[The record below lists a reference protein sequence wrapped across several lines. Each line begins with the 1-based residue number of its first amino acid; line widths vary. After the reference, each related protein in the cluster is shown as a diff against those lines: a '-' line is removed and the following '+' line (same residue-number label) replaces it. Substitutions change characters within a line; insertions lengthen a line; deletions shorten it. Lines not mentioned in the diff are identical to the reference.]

1 MAIKKYSKK
10 KHGSKKL
17 AKNFRVSEFGCPG
30 TDTIYIDERLPKH
43 LQKLRDYFE
52 KQAKNPKTVSIT
64 ITSGYRSPA
73 HNRKVGG
80 SSNSRH
86 LEGRAVDVNVWMDGK
101 RVASKYI
108 MCAAQDLGFIGIGCI
123 STTAAHLD
131 FKKGGTYR
139 YDERKRNKNGY
150 FLSFSDCYKYFVV
163 KKKSSSGKPSSGK
176 TMYVKAKSGLNVRNK
191 ASITGKKIGVL
202 KNGTKVTVIEA
213 KGSWCRI
220 GTGKWVHKKYLST
233 KK

>member
-17 AKNFRVSEFGCPG
+17 AENFKVSEFGCPG
-30 TDTIYIDERLPKH
+30 TDKILIDERLPKY

-52 KQAKNPKTVSIT
+52 KKAKNPKTVSIT
-64 ITSGYRSPA
+64 ITSGYRSPTY
-73 HNRKVGG
+73 NRKVGG

-123 STTAAHLD
+123 SSTAAHLD

-139 YDERKRNKNGY
+139 YDERKRNKYGY
-150 FLSFSDCYKYFVV
+150 FLSFSDCYKYFGV
-163 KKKSSSGKPSSGK
+163 KKKSSSSTKKGKA
-176 TMYVKAKSGLNVRNK
+176 MYVSAKAGLNVRSK
-191 ASITGKKIGVL
+191 ASIKGKKVGAL
-202 KNGTKVTVIEA
+202 RNGTKVTVVET

-220 GTGKWVHKKYLST
+220 GTDKWVAKKYLSS

>member
-10 KHGSKKL
+10 KHGSKQL
-17 AKNFRVSEFGCPG
+17 ATNFKVSEFGCQG
-30 TDTIYIDERLPKH
+30 TDTILIDERLPKY
-43 LQKLRDYFE
+43 LQKLRDYFV

-101 RVASKYI
+101 RVASKYV
-108 MCAAQDLGFIGIGCI
+108 MCAAQDLGFIGIGYI
-123 STTAAHLD
+123 SPTAAHLD
-131 FKKGGTYR
+131 FKTGAKYR
-139 YDERKRNKNGY
+139 YDETKRKNGY
-150 FLSFSDCYKYFVV
+150 FVQFSDCYAYFGV
-163 KKKSSSGKPSSGK
+163 KKKSGSTSTTKGK
-176 TMYVKAKSGLNVRNK
+176 TMYVKAKAGLNVRNK
-191 ASITGKKIGVL
+191 ASIKGKKVGAL
-202 KNGTKVTVIEA
+202 RNGTKVTVLET

-220 GTGKWVHKKYLST
+220 GTNKWVAKKYLSS